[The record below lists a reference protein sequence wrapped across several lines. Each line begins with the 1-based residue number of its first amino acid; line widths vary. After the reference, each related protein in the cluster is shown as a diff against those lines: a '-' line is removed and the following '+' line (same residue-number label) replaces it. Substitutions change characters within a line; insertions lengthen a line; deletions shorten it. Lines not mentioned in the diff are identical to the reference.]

1 MTGKSLRGKV
11 LKLEKRCGAAFM
23 FRYIKITILAFLL
36 LGCKL
41 RSFNLSEKSIAETEK
56 VDRVGFFNHS
66 QVWYFRISG
75 WDSSKIQSWQI
86 TDKTKVIG
94 SRFEIFRLDE
104 TTAARTWCPKPEEI
118 KPKDKIFS
126 TTAFNVSL
134 RGDKS
139 KGTPKG
145 SYLINFEDGNE
156 RFLDLKRI
164 HLVAMFN
171 DLSQM
176 REALSQ
182 KLLSHFKV
190 PSPRNSYVR
199 FCMDDVYRGL
209 YINIEEVD
217 KRFISEVL
225 DKPNFVSIYEG
236 LDGSEPDAGQL
247 SPRVGTASAQDRF
260 EGKGYKKI
268 AGADD
273 AKFQDFDQ
281 LLNRIDV
288 SLKNSSQSST
298 AETLSEIFDVDTF
311 IRWMAVNQMI
321 GGWDNY
327 YYNAKNYFLVNSGTI
342 EKPYFH
348 WVPID
353 LDNTFGVSFTQHD
366 WSKTNIFD
374 WESVKGGTHRL
385 PLVRLI
391 LTRPNWRKKYEDVLS
406 NLVSSRPPQGN
417 SQTFLFNEIS
427 AIWKMIESSVVKESD
442 SENIDYSK
450 EDPFKMAHTAR
461 QFTTSDIRHQVTVD
475 SVNAPDPTGWANMTS
490 PHLRTYIKRK
500 WKNVSQQLGLEH

>member
-1 MTGKSLRGKV
+1 MSNYL
-11 LKLEKRCGAAFM
+11 
-23 FRYIKITILAFLL
+23 KITILAFLL
-36 LGCKL
+36 IGCKL
-41 RSFNLSEKSIAETEK
+41 RSYNLSEKSPAEIENI
-56 VDRVGFFNHS
+56 DRVGFFNHS

-75 WDSSKIQSWQI
+75 WDRSKIQSWQI
-86 TDKTKVIG
+86 PERTKVDG

-104 TTAARTWCPKPEEI
+104 STAAKTWCPSPEEI

-145 SYLINFEDGNE
+145 SYLISFEKENE

-182 KLLSHFKV
+182 KLLSFLKV

-199 FCMDDVYRGL
+199 FCLDDVYRGL

-225 DKPNFVSIYEG
+225 DKPSFVSIYEG
-236 LDGSEPDAGQL
+236 RDGSEPDAGQL
-247 SPRVGTASAQDRF
+247 SPRIGTASAFDRF

-268 AGADD
+268 AGAED
-273 AKFQDFDQ
+273 ARFQDFDQ
-281 LLNRIDV
+281 LLNRIDF
-288 SLKNSSQSST
+288 SLKNSVQSGT
-298 AETLSEIFDVDTF
+298 PDTLSEIFDVDTF

-327 YYNAKNYFLVNSGTI
+327 YYNSKNYFLVNSGSI

-353 LDNTFGVSFTQHD
+353 LDNTFGVSFTQQD

-391 LTRPNWRKKYEDVLS
+391 LTRPEWRKKYDEFLS
-406 NLVSSRPPQGN
+406 VLVSSRPPHGN
-417 SQTFLFNEIS
+417 AQMFLFGEIS
-427 AIWKMIESSVVKESD
+427 AIWKMIESSVVRESD

-461 QFTTSDIRHQVTVD
+461 QFTTSDIRLQVTED
-475 SVNAPDPTGWANMTS
+475 SVNAPDPAGWANMKS

-500 WKNVSQQLGLEH
+500 WKNVSEQLAKGR